1 MHLQVHVCIN
11 GVAQQGCGWIV
22 HLEAADEYV
31 EIDSKI
37 TGSKKNDIHE
47 DIFFSHL
54 KNRIIDQNYVILAR
68 KIQSIP

>member
-1 MHLQVHVCIN
+1 MSALMVLLN
-11 GVAQQGCGWIV
+11 RDSRGCGWIV

-31 EIDSKI
+31 EINSKI
-37 TGSKKNDIHE
+37 TGSKKNVIHE